1 MGIQLKL
8 FGFEPILNVINAE
21 PVSVLSYEY
30 FLLITPS
37 AGIKQQIKDL
47 KGKLNERIGISKE
60 NLNSVPHI
68 SLALFRE
75 KSNRDN
81 YIIEKAKEAAAA
93 FNDFEIL
100 INGARTFDHTY
111 TRDLVLNVESIEIKK
126 LQKTL
131 LHTFNLKAPEKFIP
145 HINIAKGI
153 TKNKFGQ
160 IETAFHEFDL
170 RDGFICSSITILKRE
185 IVISGKQ
192 SKSSVYTKI
201 YEAPLDN
208 GIRQKSA

>member
-8 FGFEPILNVINAE
+8 FGFEPILNVINTE
-21 PVSVLSYEY
+21 PVSVLAYEY

-37 AGIKQQIKDL
+37 SKIRQQVRDL
-47 KGKLNERIGISKE
+47 KAKLNERIGISKE

-75 KSNRDN
+75 KANRDN
-81 YIIEKAKEAAAA
+81 YIIEKVKAAAAA
-93 FNDFEIL
+93 FNDFDIV

-111 TRDLVLNVESIEIKK
+111 TRDLVLNVESREIQK
-126 LQKTL
+126 LQKSL
-131 LHTFNLKAPEKFIP
+131 LNIFNLKAPEKFIP
-145 HINIAKGI
+145 HITIARGI

-160 IETAFHEFDL
+160 IEKDFHAFDL
-170 RDGFICSSITILKRE
+170 REGFICSSITLLKRE